1 MKIPQILR
9 SLHSLTAIMG
19 VKGLVAT
26 VLVLSWTTVFA
37 QRPADPDFLRSTGK
51 IYVVAAVCLVIL
63 ATLLFYLIRLDRRL
77 SKLEKRLPHE

>member
-1 MKIPQILR
+1 
-9 SLHSLTAIMG
+9 MG

-26 VLVLSWTTVFA
+26 VLVLSWTTVLA
-37 QRPADPDFLRSTGK
+37 QRPADPDFLRSTGQ